1 MKIYS
6 RRKNVQWR
14 KGKIQLINHQG
25 LIARSL
31 KIINESL
38 MPKCLSKINTF
49 KYRAC
54 LCVAHKKYHRSAS
67 SFAFGTQRACVPRNE
82 IFHITS
88 VLPFQTQA
96 LLPFFYFIS
105 SGLTLFKVDVSSLI
119 FLSGWSIHWFKWGYC
134 SALLLLYCCLHLPL
148 GLLVFALSI

>member
-1 MKIYS
+1 
-6 RRKNVQWR
+6 
-14 KGKIQLINHQG
+14 
-25 LIARSL
+25 
-31 KIINESL
+31 

-67 SFAFGTQRACVPRNE
+67 SFAFGTQQACVPRNE

-105 SGLTLFKVDVSSLI
+105 SGPQTIYSPVRTDPEVLPARQDLYPWADPYWQRISLLRLSISLVILLTSSYDKCLI
-119 FLSGWSIHWFKWGYC
+119 GS
-134 SALLLLYCCLHLPL
+134 LPL
-148 GLLVFALSI
+148 FIQRPFRDYGCFAY